1 MAITRPLH
9 ELSVAEAGKA
19 MRAGELTSLALTQHS
34 LSRIATYDG
43 EIHAFVL
50 VTAERAL
57 SDAAKAD
64 KDFAAGID
72 KGPMQGIPYALK
84 DIYGTAGIRT
94 TCHSN
99 LFRDHVPT
107 ADCAV
112 EEKLAAGGGVL
123 MGKVG
128 TFEFAIGG
136 PSFDLP
142 FPPARNPWNTAHF
155 TGGSSSGSGAAVAAG
170 MVRIAMGSDTGG
182 SIRWPAALCGTVGL
196 KPTYGRVSRRGVFP
210 LSYTLDHCG
219 PLSWTVEDSAI
230 NLQVIAGYDPQ
241 DPASANVP
249 VPDYLG
255 AMGPDLSGVKIGY
268 TRSFFIN
275 NPFAT
280 AEITA
285 ALDAAAQQMAA
296 LGATVDEVEMPAFE
310 YFDAAQRAIMFSEAY
325 AIHEADLKSR
335 PMAYG
340 NYAYQHLVSGAM
352 TSGADLVQAF
362 RLRAELTRAVNGGLL
377 STYDSLL
384 APNSLVTAASFED
397 FDSTFARFGGVMTGP
412 FNVTGNPSLAVPIG
426 FAKNGLPL
434 GAQIVGRPFDEAM
447 LFRIGAAYEAATKL
461 NQQWPSMTAIAN
473 AA

>member
-142 FPPARNPWNTAHF
+142 FPPARNPWNTAHL
-155 TGGSSSGSGAAVAAG
+155 
-170 MVRIAMGSDTGG
+170 
-182 SIRWPAALCGTVGL
+182 PAAH
-196 KPTYGRVSRRGVFP
+196 RRGRAP
-210 LSYTLDHCG
+210 RSPPAWCASQWGRTPADR
-219 PLSWTVEDSAI
+219 SAGR
-230 NLQVIAGYDPQ
+230 QR
-241 DPASANVP
+241 SA
-249 VPDYLG
+249 
-255 AMGPDLSGVKIGY
+255 A
-268 TRSFFIN
+268 RS
-275 NPFAT
+275 
-280 AEITA
+280 
-285 ALDAAAQQMAA
+285 D
-296 LGATVDEVEMPAFE
+296 
-310 YFDAAQRAIMFSEAY
+310 
-325 AIHEADLKSR
+325 
-335 PMAYG
+335 
-340 NYAYQHLVSGAM
+340 
-352 TSGADLVQAF
+352 
-362 RLRAELTRAVNGGLL
+362 
-377 STYDSLL
+377 
-384 APNSLVTAASFED
+384 
-397 FDSTFARFGGVMTGP
+397 
-412 FNVTGNPSLAVPIG
+412 
-426 FAKNGLPL
+426 
-434 GAQIVGRPFDEAM
+434 
-447 LFRIGAAYEAATKL
+447 
-461 NQQWPSMTAIAN
+461 
-473 AA
+473 